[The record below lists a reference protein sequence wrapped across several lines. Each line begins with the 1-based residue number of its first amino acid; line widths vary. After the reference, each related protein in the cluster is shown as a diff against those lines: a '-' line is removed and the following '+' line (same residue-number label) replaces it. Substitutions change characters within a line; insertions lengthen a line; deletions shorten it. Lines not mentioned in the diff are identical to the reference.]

1 MGLRSFFSGDEPAD
15 PRLYRRAIVVLLG
28 VVVFTGLAAI
38 ISFFL
43 ALRGEEPTLVPRVEG
58 LELATALVKLQ
69 EKELYPRI
77 SLRFSDDSNT
87 KGTILEQDPPAGAI
101 VKAGRRIELVV
112 SRGTAID
119 RIGAYLGQD
128 LDEVKIHLQT
138 LFSASRQLIVI
149 RDPVVYI
156 YDESPA
162 GTILE
167 QRPQPET
174 EIEGLT
180 YIDFVVSRGPE
191 RARVRVPD
199 LAGLSLVEAALQIE
213 KSGVHFNFAVRNA
226 DSRERPGTVVSQVP
240 VPGTVQS
247 PSTPVTIVYALPA
260 ARDGFISGLFSRE
273 LPEYPYPLRVTLFVQ
288 TADGTKTPLITAE
301 HSGGVFNLP
310 YEVPVGSILILEVLN
325 RVVARVEAG
334 S

>member
-119 RIGAYLGQD
+119 RIGAFSSGDALLELKSGAI
-128 LDEVKIHLQT
+128 EPWVGLQ
-138 LFSASRQLIVI
+138 L
-149 RDPVVYI
+149 
-156 YDESPA
+156 
-162 GTILE
+162 
-167 QRPQPET
+167 
-174 EIEGLT
+174 
-180 YIDFVVSRGPE
+180 
-191 RARVRVPD
+191 
-199 LAGLSLVEAALQIE
+199 ALQNE
-213 KSGVHFNFAVRNA
+213 CLPKRLPRFALQLK
-226 DSRERPGTVVSQVP
+226 P
-240 VPGTVQS
+240 
-247 PSTPVTIVYALPA
+247 
-260 ARDGFISGLFSRE
+260 
-273 LPEYPYPLRVTLFVQ
+273 
-288 TADGTKTPLITAE
+288 DGTYRLHEFKDPNDRNVALAAVALW
-301 HSGGVFNLP
+301 HWKNNNLKGGSN
-310 YEVPVGSILILEVLN
+310 GN
-325 RVVARVEAG
+325 RTNETT
-334 S
+334 